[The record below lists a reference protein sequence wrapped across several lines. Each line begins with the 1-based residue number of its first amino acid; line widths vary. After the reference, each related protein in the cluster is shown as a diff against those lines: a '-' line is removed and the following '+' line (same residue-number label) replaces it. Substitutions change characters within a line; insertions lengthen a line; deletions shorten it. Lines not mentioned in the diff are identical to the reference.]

1 MKGKNNMKTYKVI
14 RTETITEEQIVQAD
28 NEEQAIDQMKYENWD
43 NAQVLS
49 SECDVEEI
57 NEK

>member
-1 MKGKNNMKTYKVI
+1 MKTYKVI
-14 RTETITEEQIVQAD
+14 RTEKITEEQIVQAD
-28 NEEQAIDQMKYENWD
+28 NEEQAIDQIKYENWD